1 MPIFFSTRWERDNSK
16 KYGRNASYHAFDWNA
31 WNSPTL
37 PLGTAA
43 CKDSATLLRENLPSL
58 HVGGA
63 GADDA
68 DHHEFTD
75 TDDTWSGLRHE
86 RQRQRNQIPLSS
98 WYLSQQTQHRA
109 VLQILYSLGHR
120 LSSDST
126 RTRRGSSALLWF
138 STQVLQSFFYKF
150 KGQMTSARP
159 VPWHGP
165 VQLAV
170 SDCSSDFPKSGIGCF
185 VALHS
190 RTLSLMSSLGPSQ
203 FQPRHQ

>member
-1 MPIFFSTRWERDNSK
+1 MPIFYSTRWERDNSK

-31 WNSPTL
+31 WNSPSV
-37 PLGTAA
+37 PLGTTA
-43 CKDSATLLRENLPSL
+43 CEDSATLSRENLPSL

-63 GADDA
+63 GTDDA

-75 TDDTWSGLRHE
+75 PDDTWSGLRHE

-150 KGQMTSARP
+150 KA
-159 VPWHGP
+159 
-165 VQLAV
+165 
-170 SDCSSDFPKSGIGCF
+170 
-185 VALHS
+185 
-190 RTLSLMSSLGPSQ
+190 
-203 FQPRHQ
+203 